1 MKRNFPSST
10 PPRLRSESDL
20 LWDSVEGRDCSDL
33 KWVQSWFSPTIKPQ
47 DIPGVEHVRGVVSS
61 TRESDFSIPTVGHD
75 SAFEFERSRQN
86 LMTLSEDEP
95 VSRTVRPQSFA
106 SETQRAVTPFEVI
119 SDLRQSLAQH
129 VYLDGLRP
137 WLRDTGEGAKGGVSR
152 IYFLH
157 DEILHRPVA
166 MKALDGNRGRPV
178 QELGLLKEAIITGQ
192 LTHPGIPPVY
202 DLWMSPSG
210 ECRFSMK
217 KIEGRTLSDIVA
229 TAPPG
234 ERTAAQFES
243 QLQIV
248 IRVCDALSFAHYRGV
263 LHRDVK
269 PSNVMAG
276 DHGEVFL
283 MDWGCAFVHTDST
296 FERRIHLPQALT
308 EALKSQEDAIVG
320 TPSFMAPEQVYGTG
334 RGLGPRSD
342 VYLLGGLLYFVLT
355 GFAPRAKQPSARDA
369 IRSALDGFV
378 HNPFSAAPHAELPAK
393 LMEVARKA
401 LDPVPQNRYQ
411 SAQAFQEAL
420 RDVLRDGMWLGSVCA
435 SNGDVIYTEGDEADA
450 VYMISRGKV
459 QMFNSDRGV
468 NTQVKLLGA
477 GEVFGEAAFYTDGLR
492 EQSVHAVGNT
502 VLLRVPKKVFEQI
515 LYPGSSL
522 EQIVR
527 AIAVR
532 QHGL

>member
-1 MKRNFPSST
+1 MPRST
-10 PPRLRSESDL
+10 R
-20 LWDSVEGRDCSDL
+20 RDTSDL
-33 KWVQSWFSPTIKPQ
+33 KWMQSWFAPTIKPQ
-47 DIPGVEHVRGVVSS
+47 ELTDADEGVKPFPLSFDTELS
-61 TRESDFSIPTVGHD
+61 EAIMGHD
-75 SAFEFERSRQN
+75 SAFEYEHSPRNRV
-86 LMTLSEDEP
+86 TLSEDEP
-95 VSRTVRPQSFA
+95 VSRTVRPESFA
-106 SETQRAVTPFEVI
+106 SDRHRAVTPFEVI

-137 WLRDTGEGAKGGVSR
+137 WLRDTGAGAKGGVSR
-152 IYFLH
+152 IHFLH

-192 LTHPGIPPVY
+192 LTHPCIPPVY

-217 KIEGRTLSDIVA
+217 KIEGRTLSDIVES
-229 TAPPG
+229 APPG

-248 IRVCDALSFAHYRGV
+248 IRVCDALSFAHSRGV

-283 MDWGCAFVHTDST
+283 MDWGCALVHADST
-296 FERRIHLPQALT
+296 FERRVHLPRALT

-320 TPSFMAPEQVYGTG
+320 TPSFMSPEQVYGTNES
-334 RGLGPRSD
+334 LSPYSD

-355 GFAPRAKQPSARDA
+355 GFAPRAKQPSARAA
-369 IRSALDGFV
+369 IKSAVDGFV
-378 HNPFSAAPHAELPAK
+378 HNPFAAAPYAELPAK
-393 LMEVARKA
+393 LMEIARRA
-401 LDPVPQNRYQ
+401 LDPLPENRYQ

-435 SNGDVIYTEGDEADA
+435 ADGEVIYTEGDEADA
-450 VYMISRGKV
+450 VYMISRGQV
-459 QMFNSDRGV
+459 ELFNTDRG
-468 NTQVKLLGA
+468 NKTQVKILGK
-477 GEVFGEAAFYTDGLR
+477 GEVFGEAAFHTDGRR
-492 EQSVHAVGNT
+492 EQSVRAMGNT

-515 LYPGSSL
+515 LHPGSCL

-532 QHGL
+532 QSGL